1 MALSV
6 LPQKIEILKGVCEPI
21 MRKAFSF
28 SATVNEIEW
37 RGRFFSLSNSFMQ
50 RVTLTAVIL
59 FVPLVAFSQT
69 ASTSPIPRAS
79 DGKPDFSGYWQV
91 ISTAN
96 WNIQDHSA
104 EKGVPGGQGIVVG
117 NEIPY
122 QPWAI
127 AKKKENYENRATAD
141 PEVKSY
147 FPGVPRVTYTPF
159 PFQIVQTP
167 KETAILYE
175 YVHAVRHLHTDG
187 TNHPSGHIDW
197 WFGDSRGHWD
207 GDTLVVDITDFNDQT
222 WFDRAGNFHSDAL
235 HVVERYKFIDADH
248 IDYEATIEDP
258 KVFTKPW
265 KIDVVIYRHK
275 EKNFQL
281 LDYEGYAFDYEKY
294 YP

>member
-1 MALSV
+1 
-6 LPQKIEILKGVCEPI
+6 
-21 MRKAFSF
+21 MRKVLSF
-28 SATVNEIEW
+28 PAAVNDLLW
-37 RGRFFSLSNSFMQ
+37 RGRFFSLSSSFVRHVAM
-50 RVTLTAVIL
+50 TAVFL
-59 FVPLVAFSQT
+59 FVPMVAFSQT
-69 ASTSPIPRAS
+69 ASTPPIPRAS
-79 DGKPDFSGYWQV
+79 DGKPDFSGFWQV

-104 EKGVPGGQGIVVG
+104 EQGIPGGQGIVIG

-147 FPGVPRVTYTPF
+147 FPGVPRITYTPF

-167 KETAILYE
+167 KEIAILYE
-175 YVHAVRHLHTDG
+175 YVHAVRHLRTDG

-207 GDTLVVDITDFNDQT
+207 GDTLVVDVTDFNDQT

-275 EKNFQL
+275 EKNFEL
-281 LDYEGYAFDYEKY
+281 LDYEGYAFEYEKY

>member
-1 MALSV
+1 
-6 LPQKIEILKGVCEPI
+6 
-21 MRKAFSF
+21 MRKVLSF
-28 SATVNEIEW
+28 RAAVNDLLW
-37 RGRFFSLSNSFMQ
+37 RGRFFSLSSSFI
-50 RVTLTAVIL
+50 RHVTMTAIFF
-59 FVPLVAFSQT
+59 FVPMVAFSQT

-79 DGKPDFSGYWQV
+79 DGKPDFSGFWQV

-104 EKGVPGGQGIVVG
+104 EQGIPGGQGIVIG

-147 FPGVPRVTYTPF
+147 FPGVPRITYTPF

-167 KETAILYE
+167 KEIAILYE
-175 YVHAVRHLHTDG
+175 YVHAVRHLRTDG

-207 GDTLVVDITDFNDQT
+207 GDTLVVDVTDFNDQT

-275 EKNFQL
+275 EKNFEL
-281 LDYEGYAFDYEKY
+281 LDYEGYAFEYEKY